1 MPTLLIPINA
11 DIRAGL
17 ISIMQ
22 NDLGVIEFALQN
34 SFDLGG
40 TRFREYNPF
49 APLIDFGVL
58 LDVAPVAEVTPGASC
73 RSKFHEVGFTLYT
86 QHGAAGSTLIGYW
99 HGVLESALDDAPEYI
114 SDLGDRTILVKD
126 VEFISRGAQTRLE
139 ESWQLASSFM
149 CKAAYG

>member
-1 MPTLLIPINA
+1 VPLLIPISA

-17 ISIMQ
+17 ISIMR

-34 SFDLGG
+34 DFPLGG

-58 LDVAPVAEVTPGASC
+58 LEIVPVVEVTPGASC
-73 RSKFHEVGFTLYT
+73 RSKFHEAGFTLYT
-86 QHGAAGSTLIGYW
+86 QHGAAGSTLVGYW

-114 SDLGDRTILVKD
+114 TDLSDRMILVKD
-126 VEFISRGAQTRLE
+126 VEFVSREAQTRLE
-139 ESWQLASSFM
+139 ESWQLSSHDL
-149 CKAAYG
+149 